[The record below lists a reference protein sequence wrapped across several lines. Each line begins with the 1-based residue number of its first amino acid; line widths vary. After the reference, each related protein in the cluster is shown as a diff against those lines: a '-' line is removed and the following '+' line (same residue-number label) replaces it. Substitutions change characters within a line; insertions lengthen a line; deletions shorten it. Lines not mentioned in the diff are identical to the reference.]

1 MNIVSILCNLLRR
14 DVENSLVSDFPDYR
28 ILIFLSELTQPAI
41 ECLKLTIKTLE
52 KGVKYVQSL

>member
-41 ECLKLTIKTLE
+41 ACLKLTIKTLE